1 MKCESI
7 STLDKEIARRKEEL
21 SALQR
26 ELSRMTAENIADAYG
41 IILGKTIVEVT
52 IRGKARRVL
61 IAPLDK
67 QLLIQTPGFYLVGNV
82 FKLDGRLGKQ
92 LYFVRTT
99 SKIKIV
105 GVKDD

>member
-1 MKCESI
+1 
-7 STLDKEIARRKEEL
+7 
-21 SALQR
+21 
-26 ELSRMTAENIADAYG
+26 MTAQNTADSYG
-41 IILGKTIVEVT
+41 IILGKTIVEDT

-67 QLLIQTPGFYLVGNV
+67 QLSELQTPGFYLVGNV
-82 FKLDGRLGKQ
+82 FNLDGRLGKQ
-92 LYFVRTT
+92 LCFVRTT